1 MSAAIVQNQ
10 QLQTEN
16 ELKSFVNCAKDII
29 KKILLENFQWYK
41 KQHEKEIAAWRLG
54 CSTILM
60 LLEILWVF
68 YKYLPQPCF
77 PEWHEN
83 KEIIQRDVKTIFPSI
98 KNSFIIFIIIIAI
111 GNSLSFWQIS
121 VTALLP
127 EKRNYTKTGNHT
139 ELSNVYFSQ
148 NPKYDTFKLN
158 ILILFVYWQCL
169 LLNLDFSSIKITLHC
184 NSFNIC
190 CCGTGL
196 AFLLSGSSESSTV
209 KTVKT
214 CFHKK
219 VLSLL
224 VIAVIT
230 SSHISISTSFSVNL
244 WHNQYSKLIYVLIY
258 LVHYHFQSF
267 CCHFKKDQTLVES
280 YIHWTLTLRDQN
292 FLTEGT
298 RKV

>member
-1 MSAAIVQNQ
+1 MQFRDKTAYVWG
-10 QLQTEN
+10 LRYRW
-16 ELKSFVNCAKDII
+16 DP
-29 KKILLENFQWYK
+29 LLSRNPVP
-41 KQHEKEIAAWRLG
+41 R
-54 CSTILM
+54 
-60 LLEILWVF
+60 
-68 YKYLPQPCF
+68 F
-77 PEWHEN
+77 PH
-83 KEIIQRDVKTIFPSI
+83 FMP
-98 KNSFIIFIIIIAI
+98 
-111 GNSLSFWQIS
+111 
-121 VTALLP
+121 P
-127 EKRNYTKTGNHT
+127 
-139 ELSNVYFSQ
+139 
-148 NPKYDTFKLN
+148 
-158 ILILFVYWQCL
+158 CL
-169 LLNLDFSSIKITLHC
+169 LLNLDFSAIKITLHC

>member
-1 MSAAIVQNQ
+1 MRKRYYQ
-10 QLQTEN
+10 
-16 ELKSFVNCAKDII
+16 
-29 KKILLENFQWYK
+29 KILVENSKTSIKNFQWYK

-68 YKYLPQPCF
+68 DKYLPQPCF

-83 KEIIQRDVKTIFPSI
+83 REIIQRDVKNIFPSI
-98 KNSFIIFIIIIAI
+98 KNNFIIFIIIIAI

-127 EKRNYTKTGNHT
+127 EKITQKRKSYRVVKCKFCPLPMPNTI
-139 ELSNVYFSQ
+139 LSNL
-148 NPKYDTFKLN
+148 TL
-158 ILILFVYWQCL
+158 ILISFVYWQRL
-169 LLNLDFSSIKITLHC
+169 LLNLDFSAIKITLHC

-214 CFHKK
+214 CLHKK
-219 VLSLL
+219 VLSFL

-230 SSHISISTSFSVNL
+230 SSHISILTSFSANL